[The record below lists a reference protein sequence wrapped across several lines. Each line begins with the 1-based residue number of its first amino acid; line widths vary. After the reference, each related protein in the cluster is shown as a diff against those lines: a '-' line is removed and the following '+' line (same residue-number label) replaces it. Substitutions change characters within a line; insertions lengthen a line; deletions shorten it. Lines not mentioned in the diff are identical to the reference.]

1 MGLGADRII
10 LMVASFVLLAIP
22 TLAMH
27 SGPAALNSNDELTVE
42 YGCSCHNNGAPSDRA
57 VVMIT
62 GVPLMYEVSK
72 TYNFTI
78 TVADSLTLSGGN
90 GNSRAGFLLSS
101 NATGEFTWDPT
112 EEIRQAL
119 DRPDDI
125 SHSDTD
131 DDGVWMISWMAP
143 NEDVGPVQFWLA
155 GNSVDGGG
163 IPDEMDYWNLLSFS
177 INSPGAISDTES
189 ASTLETRTISVGT
202 YDALFLL
209 EKSPEEIEQE
219 RQDEISERV
228 FFAGNRF
235 FWTSL
240 VALIIGAVL
249 QKEILERRPD
259 QRGPEY
265 LAVELAYPQG
275 FRRAVFSAV
284 SFFFATRWM
293 ASESPIT
300 FQGVDF
306 SGFLTGT
313 AFFVG
318 FWAAYGVYRT
328 VLSARQDPNPGD
340 IM

>member
-1 MGLGADRII
+1 MNRAI
-10 LMVASFVLLAIP
+10 LVLAAFVLLTVPA
-22 TLAMH
+22 LAMH
-27 SGPAALNSNDELTVE
+27 SGPAALNSNNELTVE

-62 GVPLMYEVSK
+62 GVPLMYGTSI

-90 GNSRAGFLLSS
+90 GNVKGGFLLSS
-101 NATGEFTWDPT
+101 NGSGEFTWDDT
-112 EEIRQAL
+112 EEIREAL

-131 DDGVWMISWMAP
+131 GDGVWVVSWTAP
-143 NEDVGPVQFWLA
+143 NEDEGPVQFWLA

-177 INSPGAISDTES
+177 ISSPGAISDAES
-189 ASTLETRTISVGT
+189 ASTLETRTISVGA

-219 RQDEISERV
+219 RQDAISERI
-228 FFAGNRF
+228 FFEGNTF

-240 VALIIGAVL
+240 VALIVGAVF
-249 QKEILERRPD
+249 QKELLERRPD
-259 QRGPEY
+259 QNGPEF
-265 LAVELAYPQG
+265 LAAELAYPQG
-275 FRRAVFSAV
+275 LRRAFISGI
-284 SFFFATRWM
+284 SFFFAVRWM
-293 ASESPIT
+293 ASDSPIT

-306 SGFLTGT
+306 STFLTGT